1 MGSHPQPRTARA
13 TIEPGDT
20 LVLYTDG
27 MVDGTRDIIEGL
39 AVLRSSATALRARDI
54 DGWARG
60 LLQAVLPADVASG
73 DATLLAVRLNGQ
85 SASVRQ
91 TSTTR

>member
-1 MGSHPQPRTARA
+1 
-13 TIEPGDT
+13 